1 MAVRIDYEYRDAD
14 NYRRG
19 GSWTVEGVPDEAALM
34 ATLSSDGFFVPDA
47 VGMPMLTPAG
57 DEWDDEVDHAFHS
70 ILSVRKTDDPT
81 NEVRNFDALVRAF
94 TGADWDRSAVE
105 HAMVQG
111 A

>member
-19 GSWTVEGVPDEAALM
+19 GSWTVQGVPDEAALM
-34 ATLSSDGFFVPDA
+34 ATLTSDGFFVPDA

-57 DEWDDEVDHAFHS
+57 DEWDDEVDHAFHAVQ
-70 ILSVRKTDDPT
+70 SVTSTEDPAD
-81 NEVRNFDALVRAF
+81 EDRDFDSLLRAF
-94 TGADWDRSAVE
+94 TTADWDRSAVE